1 MSQRPRRKH
10 AASDAAEA
18 QGGSADAAGPALE
31 RRHVF
36 WLSGESDLQ
45 ALVGGLRRLLQG
57 HQCDG
62 LEQARII
69 TAASELGHNILR
81 YAGRGHIAVTL
92 GSRQHHRYCE
102 LLAVDQGPGIANIAD
117 ALTDHFSSGHGLGLG
132 LPGVRRLVDEFEI
145 SSQPGQGTRV
155 LARRW
160 WRP

>member
-1 MSQRPRRKH
+1 MSKRPGRDDP
-10 AASDAAEA
+10 AAL
-18 QGGSADAAGPALE
+18 GGDHGPAGSEPSAGLE

-36 WLSGESDLQ
+36 WLSSESDLQ
-45 ALVGGLRRLLQG
+45 ALVGGLRRLLQA

-81 YAGRGHIAVTL
+81 YAERGHIAVTL
-92 GSRQHHRYCE
+92 GGRNGKSFCE
-102 LLAVDQGPGIANIAD
+102 LTAVDQGPGIANIED
-117 ALTDHFSSGHGLGLG
+117 ALTDHFSSGNGLGLG

-145 SSQPGQGTRV
+145 SSLPGQGTRV
-155 LARRW
+155 VARRW